1 MGSDSIKDRL
11 IQLHDGAFGWA
22 MSCCHRDR
30 DLAAEV
36 LQQSYCR
43 ILAGDAAFKG
53 QSEFS
58 TWVFGVIRRV
68 ALEEARRRKR
78 NRNQVES
85 IRVKHKSA
93 DYLVESHQVKLEQQ
107 ELSEQLFNALQRLSA
122 RQREVLHLTFYEE
135 MTVEQAAEVLE
146 ISVGSARQ
154 HYQRGKDSLRRI
166 LAASR
171 EFER

>member
-1 MGSDSIKDRL
+1 MGADPIKDRL

-22 MSCCHRDR
+22 MLCCHRDR
-30 DLAAEV
+30 DLAADV

-43 ILAGDAAFKG
+43 ILAGDATFKG

-68 ALEEARRRKR
+68 ALEEIRRRER
-78 NRNQVES
+78 HRDQLES
-85 IRVKHKSA
+85 IRLKHKSP
-93 DYLVESHQVKLEQQ
+93 DDLVESHQARLEQR
-107 ELSEQLFNALQRLSA
+107 ELSEQLFKALQRLPA
-122 RQREVLHLTFYEE
+122 RQREVLHLVFYEE
-135 MTVEQAAEVLE
+135 TTVEQAAGVLE

-154 HYQRGKDSLRRI
+154 HYQRGKESLRRI